1 MTPIPI
7 LLFWL
12 SILMLGYA
20 YVGYPLLVLAAARAR
35 RSDTKLP
42 HPAELSS
49 VSVIIAVHNEAAL
62 LEEKL
67 RNTVALDYPAGQLEI
82 IVAAD
87 GPPAIVLEVAA
98 AWKSRGVQTCVTA
111 PRRGKTAAQNAAAA
125 RATGEVLVF
134 SDVSAEFAP
143 EALRQLVRPF
153 ALSAVGCTTGTVA
166 YRAPERTRETTI
178 HAGSR
183 LRLRSELA
191 LRANQSRAGVLFG
204 ATGCIY
210 AVRADLFA
218 PVREDL
224 VNDFTL
230 PLKLLER
237 GYRTLYVPGAV
248 ATIRRITD
256 VRCEFARRSRIVL
269 QCLRALWEVRGL
281 ANPVRHSALIAL
293 TFWHR
298 LLRWL
303 APLFLIALLASSIAL
318 SGHTMYR
325 TLLIAQ
331 LTFLTLAVIGTLLPR
346 GARFGWVVSAPA
358 YFLWVN
364 LAALAGL
371 CRLLTGKT
379 GAIWEPTGGSS
390 ASGRQ
395 AVESAH
401 VGGKTL

>member
-1 MTPIPI
+1 MTQIPI
-7 LLFWL
+7 ILFWL

-20 YVGYPLLVLAAARAR
+20 YAGYPLIVLAAARVR
-35 RSDTKLP
+35 RSD
-42 HPAELSS
+42 AELPQSAELPS
-49 VSVIIAVHNEAAL
+49 VSVIISVHNEAEL

-67 RNTVALDYPAGQLEI
+67 RNTAALDYPAGHLEI

-87 GPPAIVLEVAA
+87 GPSAIVMEVAA
-98 AWKSRGVQTCVTA
+98 AWQSRGVQTCVTT
-111 PRRGKTAAQNAAAA
+111 PRRGKTAAQNAAAV
-125 RATGEVLVF
+125 RAAGDVLAF
-134 SDVSAEFAP
+134 TDVSAEFAP
-143 EALRQLVRPF
+143 DALRHLVPPLAR
-153 ALSAVGCTTGTVA
+153 SNVGCTTGRVA
-166 YRAPERTRETTI
+166 YRAPDSTRETTI
-178 HAGSR
+178 YAGSR

-230 PLKLLER
+230 PLKLLQR
-237 GYRTLYVPGAV
+237 GCRTVYVPEAV
-248 ATIRRITD
+248 ATIARVTD
-256 VRCEFARRSRIVL
+256 AHSEFARRSRIVL

-281 ANPVRHSALIAL
+281 ASPVRHGALIAL

-303 APLFLIALLASSIAL
+303 APLFLIAILGCSVAL
-318 SGHTMYR
+318 SGHTLYR
-325 TLLIAQ
+325 GLLAAQ
-331 LTFLTLAVIGTLLPR
+331 LAFLALALVGTLVPR
-346 GARFGWVVSAPA
+346 GARSPGILSAPA

>member
-1 MTPIPI
+1 VTAIPI
-7 LLFWL
+7 LLCWL
-12 SILMLGYA
+12 SLLILGYA
-20 YVGYPLLVLAAARAR
+20 YVGYPLIVLAVARTR
-35 RSDTKLP
+35 RSDAEPSQPPELP
-42 HPAELSS
+42 S
-49 VSVIIAVHNEAAL
+49 VSVVIAVQNEAEL

-67 RNTVALDYPAGQLEI
+67 RNTAALEYPAGQLEI

-87 GPPAIVLEVAA
+87 GPPAIIMKVAG

-134 SDVSAEFAP
+134 TDVSAEFAP
-143 EALRQLVRPF
+143 DVLQHLVRPF
-153 ALSAVGCTTGTVA
+153 ALPGVGCTTGTVA
-166 YRAPERTRETTI
+166 YREPKGRRQTAI

-237 GYRTLYVPGAV
+237 GHRTVYVPEAV
-248 ATIRRITD
+248 ATIGRITD
-256 VRCEFARRSRIVL
+256 ARSEFARRSRIVL
-269 QCLRALWEVRGL
+269 QCMRALWEVRGL
-281 ANPVRHSALIAL
+281 GNPGRRGTLIAL

-303 APLFLIALLASSIAL
+303 APLFLITVLASSLAL
-318 SGHTMYR
+318 SGHALYHA
-325 TLLIAQ
+325 LLIAQ
-331 LTFLTLAVIGTLLPR
+331 LTFLALAVIGTLLSR
-346 GARFGWVVSAPA
+346 GRRRGGVASAPA

-371 CRLLTGKT
+371 LRLLSGKT
-379 GAIWEPTGGSS
+379 GATWEPTGGST
-390 ASGRQ
+390 ASGAQ
-395 AVESAH
+395 APESAH
-401 VGGKTL
+401 AGGKTL

>member
-1 MTPIPI
+1 VTPVWI

-12 SILMLGYA
+12 SVLLLGYV
-20 YVGYPLLVLAAARAR
+20 YLGYPLIVLAAARAR
-35 RSDTKLP
+35 RSDVEPPT
-42 HPAELSS
+42 PAELPS
-49 VSVIIAVHNEAAL
+49 VTIIISVHNEAEL
-62 LEEKL
+62 LERKL
-67 RNTVALDYPAGQLEI
+67 HSTAALDYPRGRLAI

-87 GPPAIVLEVAA
+87 APTTAVGEVAA
-98 AWKSRGVQTCVTA
+98 AWEPEGVQTCVTI

-134 SDVSAEFAP
+134 SDVSAEFSP
-143 EALRQLVRPF
+143 DALRHLVGPF
-153 ALSAVGCTTGTVA
+153 ARSGVGCTTGTVA
-166 YRAPERTRETTI
+166 YHEPQDRRETLI
-178 HAGSR
+178 HSGSR

-230 PLKLLER
+230 PLKLLQR
-237 GYRTLYVPGAV
+237 GYLTVYVPKAV
-248 ATIRRITD
+248 ATIGRVTD
-256 VRCEFARRSRIVL
+256 ARSEFARRSRIVL

-281 ANPVRHSALIAL
+281 ANPLRHGPVVAL

-303 APLFLIALLASSIAL
+303 APLFILAILASSIAL
-318 SGHTMYR
+318 SGQQVYR
-325 TLLIAQ
+325 ALLIAQ
-331 LTFLTLAVIGTLLPR
+331 LAFLALALLGTLLPR
-346 GARFGWVVSAPA
+346 GTRSRAILSAPA

-364 LAALAGL
+364 FAAFAGL
-371 CRLLTGKT
+371 LQLLTGKT
-379 GAIWEPTGGSS
+379 GATWEPTGGS
-390 ASGRQ
+390 AISGGHTP
-395 AVESAH
+395 ESAH
-401 VGGKTL
+401 AEGKTR